1 MVEADKDSTKHIAS
15 SHFNSSIDFFSVI
28 LKQYTHYRALQ
39 VVATTFDC
47 TTYVQ

>member
-1 MVEADKDSTKHIAS
+1 
-15 SHFNSSIDFFSVI
+15 

-47 TTYVQ
+47 TTYVQWDLLNHMKLR